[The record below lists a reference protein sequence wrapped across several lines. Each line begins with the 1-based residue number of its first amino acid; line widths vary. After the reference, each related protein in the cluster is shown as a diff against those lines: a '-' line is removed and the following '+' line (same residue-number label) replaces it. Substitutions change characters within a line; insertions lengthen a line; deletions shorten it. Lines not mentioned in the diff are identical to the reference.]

1 MTAID
6 TPTSEAGAARSVSPE
21 FYVKVVWVSAA
32 LLAMIIFTG
41 AAVRLTSSGLGCED
55 WPQCSADRVVPEW
68 GFHPWIEFGNRLI
81 SGLVSAS
88 VAAAVLL
95 AYRRA
100 PRRTDLIRWSWGLV
114 AGVLVQ
120 IVLGGVT
127 VLVDLHPL
135 FVAVHFLLSA
145 LLMANVLVLAARA
158 KASSAETRPNY
169 RSHQIWH
176 SRLIVLLASL
186 VLVVGTLVTGSGPHG
201 GDTRADR
208 LDLSLQAIARIHS
221 LLAWML
227 VAATVAFAL
236 TTKAQPPAT
245 LHRLVALIVLQGA
258 IGYWQYAAGIPAGL
272 VELHIIGA
280 VAVWCSVIWL
290 HLGLFDRSIAT
301 SSSPSLSS

>member
-6 TPTSEAGAARSVSPE
+6 TPTSEVGAARSVSPE
-21 FYVKVVWVSAA
+21 FYLKVVWFSAV
-32 LLAMIIFTG
+32 LLAGIIFTG

-81 SGLVSAS
+81 SGLVAVS

-95 AYRRA
+95 AYRRS
-100 PRRTDLIRWSWGLV
+100 PRRTDLVRWSWGLV

-127 VLVDLHPL
+127 VLVDLHPM

-145 LLMANVLVLAARA
+145 VLMANVLVLAARA
-158 KASSAETRPNY
+158 QAPSAEARPKY
-169 RSHQIWH
+169 QPHHIWH

-186 VLVVGTLVTGSGPHG
+186 VLIVGTLVTGSGPHG

-208 LDLSLQAIARIHS
+208 LDVSLEAIARAHS
-221 LLAWML
+221 LIAWLL

-236 TTKAQPPAT
+236 TTNDQPPPT
-245 LHRLVALIVLQGA
+245 LRRLVALLVLQGA
-258 IGYWQYAAGIPAGL
+258 IGYWQYASGIPAGL

-280 VAVWCSVIWL
+280 VAVWCSVIWM
-290 HLGLFDRSIAT
+290 HLGLSDRSPAAL
-301 SSSPSLSS
+301 SPTILSP